1 MKNTQRKIKSLVL
14 LPLLA
19 TLPCAYAEDINVGAG
34 ESKVWESGTTELGT
48 LTITQGAEGQTS
60 RLSIAGDTTL
70 AVPSNASSNS
80 SVGASSAEANRGSAI
95 LEVSGS
101 NNLLDFQGGAIWLG
115 PNSQNSFYGDAQ
127 IIISGSNNTFIS
139 GSMVIGRGNSGG
151 STLFSM
157 TGSNNVFQ
165 HTGAFRDYLY
175 LGRNGAETAG
185 TNKVYLKGDGS
196 ASDSRV
202 YFYAQSAFKFNG
214 SATNDVSNVF
224 VMDGNAT
231 FQKKDKTSGA
241 LGNMDLH
248 INSSGAE
255 TFTAYG
261 KSRFEVNNSG
271 NDVDV
276 NVLALGN
283 NTQVAGSTST
293 FSISGGG
300 SDINVEKLR
309 VVGGVGTSVSSD
321 AISGGVLEFKFTEGS
336 ISTLNVVSIEEF
348 SGTLVLDFRALGA
361 GEYSFDLISSSN
373 NWSAMWNDFAWDND
387 SQSSLSDRISIVGAN
402 GEVILNYVDGTLSA
416 SYSAIPEPATFALL
430 FGALALGV
438 LRFRRR

>member
-70 AVPSNASSNS
+70 TVPSNTSSNS

-101 NNLLDFQGGAIWLG
+101 NNLLDLQGGTVWLG

-127 IIISGSNNTFIS
+127 IIVSGSNNTFIS

-165 HTGAFRDYLY
+165 HTGVFRPNFFF
-175 LGRNGAETAG
+175 GRNGVETSG
-185 TNKVYLKGDGS
+185 TNKIYLRGDGS
-196 ASDSRV
+196 DIGSRV
-202 YFYAQSAFKFNG
+202 YFYSNPALKFNG
-214 SATNDVSNVF
+214 SATNDVLNIF

-231 FQKKDKTSGA
+231 FQKKDRNSGA

-309 VVGGVGTSVSSD
+309 VVGGVGTSVSGD

-336 ISTLNVVSIEEF
+336 ISTLNVVSIEEL

-361 GEYSFDLISSSN
+361 GDYSFDLISSSN

>member
-1 MKNTQRKIKSLVL
+1 MNRSTKKLIAL
-14 LPLLA
+14 LSSFAALSYA
-19 TLPCAYAEDINVGAG
+19 CAEDITVGAG

-60 RLSIAGDTTL
+60 KLSITGDTTL
-70 AVPSNASSNS
+70 TIPLNAESNS
-80 SVGASSAEANRGSAI
+80 AIGASENSANTGSAI
-95 LEVSGS
+95 LEVTGS
-101 NNLLDFQGGAIWLG
+101 NNLLDLQGGTVWLG
-115 PNSQNSFYGDAQ
+115 PNSKNSFYGDAQ
-127 IIISGSNNTFIS
+127 VLISGSNNTFIS
-139 GSMVIGRGNSGG
+139 GSMIMGRGISGG
-151 STLFSM
+151 STLFSL

-165 HTGAFRDYLY
+165 HTGAFRPNFFF
-175 LGRNGAETAG
+175 GRNGVETSG
-185 TNKVYLKGDGS
+185 TNKIYLRGDGS
-196 ASDSRV
+196 DIGSRV
-202 YFYAQSAFKFNG
+202 YFYSNPALKFNG
-214 SATNDVSNVF
+214 SATNDVLNIF

-231 FQKKDKTSGA
+231 FQKKDRNSGA
-241 LGNMDLH
+241 LGSMDLFL
-248 INSSGAE
+248 NSSGVE

-293 FSISGGG
+293 FSISGSG

-309 VVGGVGTSVSSD
+309 VVGGVDTSVSAD
-321 AISGGVLEFKFTEGS
+321 AISGGVLEFKFTGDS
-336 ISTLNVVSIEEF
+336 ISTLNVVSIEEL
-348 SGTLVLDFRALGA
+348 SGTLVLDFSALGA
-361 GEYSFDLISSSN
+361 GDYSFDLISSSN

>member
-60 RLSIAGDTTL
+60 RLSITGDTTL
-70 AVPSNASSNS
+70 TVPSNTSSNS

-115 PNSQNSFYGDAQ
+115 PNSQNPFYGDAQ
-127 IIISGSNNTFIS
+127 IIVSGSNNTFIS

-165 HTGAFRDYLY
+165 HAGAFRDYLY

-196 ASDSRV
+196 VSDSRV

-214 SATNDVSNVF
+214 SATNDVLNVF

-271 NDVDV
+271 NDVDI

-309 VVGGVGTSVSSD
+309 VVGGVGTSVSGD

-348 SGTLVLDFRALGA
+348 SGTLVLDFSALGA
-361 GEYSFDLISSSN
+361 GEYSFALISSSN
-373 NWSAMWNDFAWDND
+373 DWSAVWNDFAWDND
-387 SQSSLSDRISIVGAN
+387 SQSSLSDRLAVIGAN
-402 GEVILNYVDGTLSA
+402 GNLELNYADGTLSA
-416 SYSAIPEPATFALL
+416 SYSAIPEPASFAAL
-430 FGALALGV
+430 FGAFALG
-438 LRFRRR
+438 LLGFRRR